1 MNDLRTPSGL
11 FFLLNGAIL
20 LAVGVVDADARA
32 PLTHVNVNLYT
43 GLAML
48 VFGGVLFWLSRRPQ
62 S

>member
-1 MNDLRTPSGL
+1 MNDLRTTTGS

-20 LAVGVVDADARA
+20 IIVAIVIPEARA
-32 PLTHVNVNLYT
+32 PLTTGNVNLYA

-48 VFGGVLFWLSRRPQ
+48 LFGGVLFWLSRRPQ